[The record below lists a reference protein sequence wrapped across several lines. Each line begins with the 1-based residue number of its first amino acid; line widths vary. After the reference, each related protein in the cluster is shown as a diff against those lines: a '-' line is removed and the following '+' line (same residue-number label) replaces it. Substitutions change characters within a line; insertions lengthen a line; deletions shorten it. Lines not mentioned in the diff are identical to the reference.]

1 MIIDLPETKY
11 IPRAEVGD
19 IVYYIS
25 PLNRYAVKRSVVV
38 NIKEG
43 YSCGRKVYEQVMQNG
58 DIVLKNCGDSE
69 DNSTFPTFEVAVSHI
84 MATLAESINSD
95 QYYLN
100 NLVNNLKKKQRI
112 LATIKNS
119 YPELAPQRF
128 KCPTDKD
135 VSFCNKKDYFIEE
148 FDEYNVEDEFY

>member
-1 MIIDLPETKY
+1 MIIDLFETKY

-25 PLNRYAVKRSVVV
+25 PLNRYAVRRSVVV
-38 NIKEG
+38 NIKE
-43 YSCGRKVYEQVMQNG
+43 GRKVYEQVMQNG

-100 NLVNNLKKKQRI
+100 NSNNK
-112 LATIKNS
+112 
-119 YPELAPQRF
+119 Y
-128 KCPTDKD
+128 
-135 VSFCNKKDYFIEE
+135 
-148 FDEYNVEDEFY
+148 

>member
-95 QYYLN
+95 QFYLN

-128 KCPTDKD
+128 KCQADMD
-135 VSFCNKKDYFIEE
+135 ASFFKVDHFII
-148 FDEYNVEDEFY
+148 DEYNVEDEFY

>member
-1 MIIDLPETKY
+1 MIIDFPEFNY
-11 IPRAEVGD
+11 PPRAHVGD
-19 IVYYIS
+19 IVYYLS
-25 PLNRYAVKRSVVV
+25 PLNRYAVKRSEVAE
-38 NIKEG
+38 IREG
-43 YSCGRKVYEQVMQNG
+43 YSHGCKVYEQVMKNG
-58 DIVLKNCGDSE
+58 DIVLKNCDDSE

-95 QYYLN
+95 QCYLN

-112 LATIKNS
+112 LDTIKNS
-119 YPELAPQRF
+119 YPELTPQRF